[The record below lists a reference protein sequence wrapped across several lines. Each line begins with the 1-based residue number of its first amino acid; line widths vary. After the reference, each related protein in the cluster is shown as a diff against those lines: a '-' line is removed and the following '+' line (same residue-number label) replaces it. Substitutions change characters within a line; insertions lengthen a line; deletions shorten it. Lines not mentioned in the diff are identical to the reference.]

1 MSVTKQII
9 EDMISEALVEQEQR
23 PNLNQHPEV
32 KDLRS
37 KGYSVYVSKV
47 HRDDPHTIHEVEK
60 NGHEVVVIH
69 HAGDGKYR
77 LRTGAFGGLSKKA
90 YDTLHSA
97 VKSGMAVK
105 NTKKYKNI
113 STMY

>member
-1 MSVTKQII
+1 MSVVKQMI
-9 EDMISEALVEQEQR
+9 EDMIDVTLNEQDGR

-47 HRDDPHTIHEVEK
+47 HRDDPHVVHEVEK
-60 NGHEVVVIH
+60 NGQELVVVRH
-69 HAGDGKYR
+69 EGDGKYR
-77 LRTGAFGGLSKKA
+77 LRTGAFGGLSKKT
-90 YDTLHSA
+90 YDTLHGA

-113 STMY
+113 NTAW